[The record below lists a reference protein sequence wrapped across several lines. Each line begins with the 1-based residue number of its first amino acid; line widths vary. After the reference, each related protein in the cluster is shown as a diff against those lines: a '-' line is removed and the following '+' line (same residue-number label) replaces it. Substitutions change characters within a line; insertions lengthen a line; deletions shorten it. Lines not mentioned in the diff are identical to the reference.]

1 MRDAKLYNFTKP
13 AAKKMTRRR
22 RDGQVLN
29 CEYGHHW
36 PLNLFT
42 SGYVQIRLKAT
53 RKGKVKVTYTWAEER
68 AELVSN

>member
-1 MRDAKLYNFTKP
+1 MSNITKS
-13 AAKKMTRRR
+13 AVKKMTRRR
-22 RDGQVLN
+22 ADGQVLN

-42 SGYVQIRLKAT
+42 TGYVQIRLKTT
-53 RKGKVKVTYTWAEER
+53 RKGKVKVNYTWAEDR